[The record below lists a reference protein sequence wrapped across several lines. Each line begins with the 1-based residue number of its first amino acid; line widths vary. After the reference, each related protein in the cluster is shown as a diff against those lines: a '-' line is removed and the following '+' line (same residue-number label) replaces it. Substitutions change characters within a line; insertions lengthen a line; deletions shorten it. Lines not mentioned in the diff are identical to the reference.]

1 MIRYGFRTG
10 DTGVVFSSS
19 CCIAS
24 LICSFRAS
32 GEINL
37 NAIRTKGSV
46 RIEST
51 YEYSMG
57 VKHVVWI
64 SLRIKAP
71 HHPFTAT
78 FASRFG
84 VQLSSYE
91 DLINVTSIVKTA

>member
-1 MIRYGFRTG
+1 M
-10 DTGVVFSSS
+10 VFSSS

-32 GEINL
+32 GEVNI

-64 SLRIKAP
+64 TGRMKAP
-71 HHPFTAT
+71 HYPVHSH

-84 VQLSSYE
+84 IQLSSYE